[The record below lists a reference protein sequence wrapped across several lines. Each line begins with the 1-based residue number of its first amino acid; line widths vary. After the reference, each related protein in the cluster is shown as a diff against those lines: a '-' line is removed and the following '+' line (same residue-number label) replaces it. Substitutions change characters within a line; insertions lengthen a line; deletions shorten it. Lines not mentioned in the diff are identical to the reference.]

1 MTTQDITASSREIK
15 GLIKLAKHLGIDPE
29 DADTLVSEI
38 IPILKRKLDLLSRAS
53 NSSGNLEGTVQK
65 ILQEEVPIVL
75 SNYALGQL
83 RSNKSALLF
92 LAKKISPAVTDLRA
106 KQLVDRLVLRADRSL
121 ADQLAAQLGIRD
133 THVQDFNKKVLPKI
147 KKYTKAM
154 YRKKIQNG
162 DAIDNSEAFDQFI
175 IDNVFIDEFEN
186 HFYIRSATDDNNRAI
201 LLPEAKMVALKMLSA
216 WKNEIKGEG
225 L

>member
-1 MTTQDITASSREIK
+1 MTTQDLTASSREIK

-38 IPILKRKLDLLSRAS
+38 IPILKRKLDLLSHAS

-106 KQLVDRLVLRADRSL
+106 KQIVDRLVLRADRSL
-121 ADQLAAQLGIRD
+121 ADQLAAHLGIRD

-162 DAIDNSEAFDQFI
+162 DAIDNSKAFDQFI

-201 LLPEAKMVALKMLSA
+201 LLPEAKAVALKMLSA
-216 WKNEIKGEG
+216 WKNEVLGEK
-225 L
+225 

>member
-1 MTTQDITASSREIK
+1 MTTQDYTSTSREIQ
-15 GLIKLAKHLGIDPE
+15 GLIKIAKHLRIDPE

-38 IPILKRKLDLLSRAS
+38 IPILKRKLDLLSRSS
-53 NSSGNLEGTVQK
+53 NSSDSPEGTVQK
-65 ILQEEVPIVL
+65 ILQEEMPNVL
-75 SNYALGQL
+75 SNYALEQL
-83 RSNKSALLF
+83 RSNKNALLF
-92 LAKKISPAVTDLRA
+92 MTKKISPAITDMRA
-106 KQLVDRLVLRADRSL
+106 KQIVDRLVLRTDRSL

-133 THVQDFNKKVLPKI
+133 THVQDFKKKVLPKL

-162 DAIDNSEAFDQFI
+162 DTIDNAEAFDQFI

-201 LLPEAKMVALKMLSA
+201 LLPEAKAIAIKMLSA
-216 WKNEIKGEG
+216 WRNEIKGER
-225 L
+225 